1 MRLLVVDDDDTL
13 RMTVRTTLES
23 RGYHVEEAE
32 DGEQA
37 IERVTSAG
45 PYDGVVMDVDRRR
58 GRGEEHRRTLVG
70 EPRKLSREQVLGHL
84 AVMGEPVHLQRRQ
97 HRTRDAKGRRLRQL
111 FAEQG
116 RRHAPLAQLRVQRG
130 ACGVDPRVQSV
141 EASRGVE
148 EVKSDVEEDRGDTH
162 QPDRHGMRLG
172 APATRAP
179 PGRQQSTVRLRSYR
193 PCSCDS
199 KVAGSI
205 GSGCSSTRP
214 VDAAIAVS

>member
-1 MRLLVVDDDDTL
+1 
-13 RMTVRTTLES
+13 MTVTAQDRKAGTPMHLNLRAIAAIYRFEMARTWRTPLQSIVSPVLSTALYFIVFGGAIGS
-23 RGYHVEEAE
+23 R
-32 DGEQA
+32 
-37 IERVTSAG
+37 
-45 PYDGVVMDVDRRR
+45 M
-58 GRGEEHRRTLVG
+58 
-70 EPRKLSREQVLGHL
+70 
-84 AVMGEPVHLQRRQ
+84 
-97 HRTRDAKGRRLRQL
+97 
-111 FAEQG
+111 
-116 RRHAPLAQLRVQRG
+116 
-130 ACGVDPRVQSV
+130 QSV

-193 PCSCDS
+193 PRSCDS